1 MARGLQNVHGVML
14 IRFSPMPVLLDAVAP
29 PAPARGELPARSA
42 TSGTTAEPQRKIV
55 GYTAPR
61 KLSSADAERYAARA
75 ANDSKARRF
84 RGGDAVV
91 IISASA
97 LAVILAV
104 VLIIVLL

>member
-1 MARGLQNVHGVML
+1 MPSAKPHAVML
-14 IRFSPMPVLLDAVAP
+14 IRFFLTLVLLVAVAP
-29 PAPARGELPARSA
+29 PALARGELPARAA
-42 TSGTTAEPQRKIV
+42 TSGTTVEPQRKIV
-55 GYTAPR
+55 GYTTPR
-61 KLSSADAERYAARA
+61 KMSSADAERYAARA
-75 ANDSKARRF
+75 ANDPKARRF

>member
-1 MARGLQNVHGVML
+1 ML
-14 IRFSPMPVLLDAVAP
+14 LRFLTMLVFLLLASSPAF
-29 PAPARGELPARSA
+29 ARGELPARA
-42 TSGTTAEPQRKIV
+42 PVTARTAEPQGKIV
-55 GYTAPR
+55 GYAAPR
-61 KLSSADAERYAARA
+61 AMSAADAERYAARA
-75 ANDSKARRF
+75 ANNQKARQF

>member
-1 MARGLQNVHGVML
+1 MSTRA
-14 IRFSPMPVLLDAVAP
+14 
-29 PAPARGELPARSA
+29 
-42 TSGTTAEPQRKIV
+42 AEPQRQIV
-55 GYTAPR
+55 GYATPR
-61 KLSSADAERYAARA
+61 AMSSADAERYAARA
-75 ANDSKARRF
+75 ANNQKARQF